1 MAEVPFQ
8 FSISSPLLT
17 VHEGLQCH
25 TALFS
30 WKIIFEADSHL
41 FELVFS
47 ACSATEQQQWL
58 AGIERGR
65 SLLALEGPAR
75 QPPVPDLFTTSSLE
89 LKALAPVFGQAGTL
103 ARRLSIQRAATVA
116 PRVATCQV
124 IIRNTHKP
132 QDGQE
137 MKPSTAVAVNRSQS
151 LLTTHR
157 VTVLAPK
164 RSERVRLEQS
174 LADVWTRDTLP
185 FPGMSLTRGGN
196 IIRASAGS
204 LVRKLSLASMHT
216 PFAKR
221 STSLTLV
228 GSRFSHDT
236 SWEVKHEIET
246 PQPPDEP
253 FSHEIIL
260 DHHDEPGEG
269 DAISTETGPKP
280 APSRLSF
287 TGIGKLRRRRSG
299 TNKKGGR
306 VSKAGTEPAP
316 EASSPEVEAVENRL
330 ASRKRWSNPLGLL
343 KNLSAEGIRHLLYS
357 SK

>member
-1 MAEVPFQ
+1 MK
-8 FSISSPLLT
+8 
-17 VHEGLQCH
+17 GLQCV

-30 WKIIFEADSHL
+30 WKVIFESDSHL
-41 FELVFS
+41 FELMFS

-65 SLLALEGPAR
+65 SLLALEGPAT
-75 QPPVPDLFTTSSLE
+75 QPPVQDLFTTTTSLE
-89 LKALAPVFGQAGTL
+89 LKALAPIFGQAGTL

-116 PRVATCQV
+116 PRIATCQV

-132 QDGQE
+132 QDSQE
-137 MKPSTAVAVNRSQS
+137 MKAPTAAAVNRSQS

-185 FPGMSLTRGGN
+185 FPGMTLTRGGN

-204 LVRKLSLASMHT
+204 LVRKLSLASIHT

-236 SWEVKHEIET
+236 SQETKHEPE
-246 PQPPDEP
+246 PQHPHDEP

-260 DHHDEPGEG
+260 DDHDELAEGEH
-269 DAISTETGPKP
+269 ASAEMVPP
-280 APSRLSF
+280 PPPPPPSRLSF
-287 TGIGKLRRRRSG
+287 TAIEKLRRRSG
-299 TNKKGGR
+299 TKKGR
-306 VSKAGTEPAP
+306 RLSKAGTEPAP
-316 EASSPEVEAVENRL
+316 DLVSPEGEIVEDKL
-330 ASRKRWSNPLGLL
+330 GASKKRWSNPLGLL
-343 KNLSAEGIRHLLYS
+343 KNLSAEGVRHLLYS

>member
-1 MAEVPFQ
+1 M
-8 FSISSPLLT
+8 
-17 VHEGLQCH
+17 
-25 TALFS
+25 
-30 WKIIFEADSHL
+30 
-41 FELVFS
+41 FS
-47 ACSATEQQQWL
+47 ACSSIEQQQWL

-65 SLLALEGPAR
+65 SLLALEGPAT
-75 QPPVPDLFTTSSLE
+75 QPSVPHLFTTTSLE
-89 LKALAPVFGQAGTL
+89 LKPLAPIFGQAGTL
-103 ARRLSIQRAATVA
+103 ARRLSIQRAATVG

-137 MKPSTAVAVNRSQS
+137 MKPSLPAAINRSQS

-174 LADVWTRDTLP
+174 LANVWTRDTLP
-185 FPGMSLTRGGN
+185 FPGMSLTRSGN

-204 LVRKLSLASMHT
+204 LVRKLSLASIHT

-236 SWEVKHEIET
+236 SLETKHEIEHHV
-246 PQPPDEP
+246 QHEP
-253 FSHEIIL
+253 LSHEVIL
-260 DHHDEPGEG
+260 DDHDELGEG
-269 DAISTETGPKP
+269 EKLSEEIVPP
-280 APSRLSF
+280 PSRLSF
-287 TGIGKLRRRRSG
+287 TAIEKLRWRSM
-299 TNKKGGR
+299 KKGRR

-316 EASSPEVEAVENRL
+316 EISPEIEIVEDKL
-330 ASRKRWSNPLGLL
+330 ASKKRWSNPLGLL
-343 KNLSAEGIRHLLYS
+343 KNLSADGVRHLLYS